1 MVLRLQEFDFILR
14 KQKLVI
20 PHCLLLSVFRLAH
33 ERQIGIVK
41 ARLQSKVWWPHI
53 DFEISSFISEFH
65 SWKTTLDHHQ
75 PAPVMPIP
83 MPESPWLSVV
93 VNLCGPFP
101 TGETLLILVDYNSRL
116 PFAEILKST
125 TSATIISKLFKIF
138 LVHGLPETLT
148 NDNGGQF
155 TFNEMESFLKINGI
169 THNETTPLWPQAS
182 GQIEGNNRVIKKPVQ
197 SAAKEGRN
205 WKHEFDTFLFSYRNT
220 PHSTAGETPSFL
232 LFSRVVRDNL
242 PTVPGTVD
250 GSRHDDAVKRNRA

>member
-1 MVLRLQEFDFILR
+1 MENHVRSSPTGSSDAN
-14 KQKLVI
+14 
-20 PHCLLLSVFRLAH
+20 SN
-33 ERQIGIVK
+33 
-41 ARLQSKVWWPHI
+41 ARV
-53 DFEISSFISEFH
+53 
-65 SWKTTLDHHQ
+65 TL
-75 PAPVMPIP
+75 
-83 MPESPWLSVV
+83 V